1 MTNFEK
7 YWNEILEIVKDNETV
22 AVCRIN
28 NRPISCDD
36 LCCDDCLFQ
45 PDFEGCKE
53 AGMIW
58 LRQEAVEKTP
68 TLTVKERGLC
78 EAVKSGFIARDKDE
92 ILCIYKTEPFQS
104 DLGWSLGVVGYW
116 IEIDENLFQFITW
129 ESNKAWS
136 IEDLLK
142 LEVEE

>member
-68 TLTVKERGLC
+68 ALTVKERTFC
-78 EAVKSGFIARDKDE
+78 EVMEYGCIARNKNGNLFFYIGYPHKSGCAWESIHSYVY
-92 ILCIYKTEPFQS
+92 ISS
-104 DLGWSLGVVGYW
+104 DL
-116 IEIDENLFQFITW
+116 FKFITW
-129 ESNKAWS
+129 EDEKPWK
-136 IEDLLK
+136 IKDLLR

>member
-7 YWNEILEIVKDNETV
+7 YWNEILEIAKDNETV

-104 DLGWSLGVVGYW
+104 DLGWILGWAGRW
-116 IEIDENLFQFITW
+116 IEIDGNLFQFITW
-129 ESNKAWS
+129 ESGKAWS
-136 IEDLLK
+136 IKDLLK